1 MTRQCGCHHD
11 SPAVLDRSL
20 APVRAEQTV
29 AEVARERAGALDT
42 MKQMG
47 INHCCGANLSL
58 REAAAAAGVPLE
70 ALLAALDE
78 PRRTPA

>member
-1 MTRQCGCHHD
+1 MTNQCGCHHD

-20 APVRAEQTV
+20 PPVRAEQTV
-29 AEVARERAGALDT
+29 AEVARERAGALDA
-42 MKQMG
+42 MKRLG

-70 ALLAALDE
+70 TLLSALDE
-78 PRRTPA
+78 PA